1 MKKISLFVAGL
12 IVCTYLFSQER
23 SLEGRITSEGSEV
36 GLTGAHINIFS
47 TAGDKIIYQG
57 ISDRNGMFSVNGLP
71 AENLLMTISY
81 LGYRFSREEI
91 DLQNQNLTRL
101 NIVLIPSPVE
111 VGEVMVNASRQD
123 RMLRDVSLPL
133 SVVSKNRIDQLP
145 ALTLSNLCQDMPGV
159 NMARDGI
166 WATSLNIRGL
176 TEQRIVTLVD
186 GNRIETSTD
195 IAAGLALIDVNDIE
209 RVEVIKGAAS
219 SLYGTGALGGV
230 VNIITREGQYHEKF
244 YVGGSVS
251 GMYQTVNK
259 MNSENVSL
267 DMADNKWFLRLSGTL
282 RDASNTMTP
291 EGELLNSQFS
301 DNNYSLKA
309 GVKPF
314 SNHELNLNIQS
325 FNAENVGIPGG
336 RAFPATATASY
347 TDILRNMISASYTI
361 NSEKGKF
368 ERIKFKYFHQYIL
381 RDVELIPNALVTTT
395 PSGYHTSNGFQVQT
409 DWSFNENHQV
419 IAGID
424 IWQRYLS
431 TEREKRVV
439 SNITDSLGNI
449 TATNIT
455 VRGEIPI
462 PDAWFTSA
470 GVYIQ
475 DQIKLNT
482 KLNLTFGGRFD
493 LINTLNEQAV
503 DPKYIIFNG
512 TRNDAPAIQRI
523 TFTES
528 NLNNY
533 SWSVDAGAMYHLGT
547 RTDLTMT
554 LSKAYRAPGL
564 EERFKYI
571 DLGSI
576 VEIGDPE
583 LEPEEG
589 YFFDMGTRVWAEKFQ
604 FTGNIFANSMTN
616 LIVSSPGV
624 FIYNYTS
631 NPSNY
636 DTLNANINS
645 NVEKALLYGFD
656 ASAGYNIFDGI
667 TISAMAG
674 FVRGRNTLNDTD
686 LPQIPPF
693 NGRLILKYYLS
704 GIFSTELSVNL
715 TADQEKIATGEKE
728 SKGFASYDF
737 GIYSVPYKI
746 WNLRLETFAGVQ
758 NITDRAYMN
767 HLSTNRG
774 LVKYEPGRNFYLKVR
789 LNF

>member
-1 MKKISLFVAGL
+1 MKKFSLLLTGLLIFGFV
-12 IVCTYLFSQER
+12 FSQER
-23 SLEGRITSEGSEV
+23 TLEGKITGDGFQA
-36 GLTGAHINIFS
+36 GLTGAHINIYNN
-47 TAGDKIIYQG
+47 TGDIVIYQG
-57 ISDRNGMFSVNGLP
+57 ISDRNGSFSINGLP

-91 DLQNQNLTRL
+91 DLRSENILSL
-101 NIVLIPSPVE
+101 NVVLIPSPVE

-123 RMLRDVSLPL
+123 RMVRDVSLPL
-133 SVVSKNRIDQLP
+133 SLVNKNRIDQLP

-159 NMARDGI
+159 NLARDGI

-195 IAAGLALIDVNDIE
+195 IAAGLALIDVNDVE

-244 YVGGSVS
+244 YVGGNVS
-251 GMYQTVNK
+251 GMYQSVNR
-259 MNSENVSL
+259 MNSENISL
-267 DMADNKWFLRLSGTL
+267 DLADNKWFLRLSGTL

-314 SNHELNLNIQS
+314 RNHEFNLNIQG
-325 FNAENVGIPGG
+325 FNAKNVGIPGG

-361 NSEKGKF
+361 NSEKGTF

-381 RDVELIPNALVTTT
+381 RDVELKPNAMVTTT
-395 PSGYHTSNGFQVQT
+395 PSGYHASNGFQVQT
-409 DWSFNENHQV
+409 DWGFNENHQV

-449 TATNIT
+449 TATNVT

-470 GVYIQ
+470 GVYVQ
-475 DQIKLNT
+475 DQIKLSS

-493 LINTLNEQAV
+493 LINTRNEQAV

-512 TRNDAPAIQRI
+512 TRNNSPAIQRI
-523 TFTES
+523 TFTEG
-528 NLNNY
+528 NINNY
-533 SWSVDAGAMYHLGT
+533 SWSLDAGAMYHLGS

-589 YFFDMGTRVWAEKFQ
+589 YFLDMGTRVWAEKFQ

-631 NPSNY
+631 DPSNY

-674 FVRGRNTLNDTD
+674 FVRGKNTLNDID

-693 NGRLILKYYLS
+693 NGRLNVKYFLP
-704 GIFSTELSVNL
+704 GFFSTELSVNL
-715 TADQEKIATGEKE
+715 TAGQKKIATGEKE
-728 SKGFASYDF
+728 STGYASYDF
-737 GIYSVPYKI
+737 GIYTVPYKI
-746 WNLRLETFAGVQ
+746 GNLRLEAFAGVQ
-758 NITDRAYMN
+758 NITDRSYMN

-774 LVKYEPGRNFYLKVR
+774 LVKYEPGRNFYLKMR
-789 LNF
+789 LSF